1 MTELPDVNSDWLS
14 KRKRVRHSRGRV
26 RTASIRPNRAIDLAS
41 NDYLG
46 LAQDP
51 RLLQAAHQAL
61 DNCGCGAT
69 ASRVVTGTTWPH
81 VELETALAD
90 FTGFQSCLVFSSG
103 YLANLA
109 ALTALSGPDCAIYL
123 DAHAHASLQDGSRL
137 ARGERHTFAHN
148 NIEDL
153 DRLLATRNKPRALV
167 VVESIYSVLGD
178 LAPLTDLYELCT
190 RYDAWLIVD
199 EAHGLGV
206 RGNGA
211 GLCTEMNLAG
221 RSRILA
227 TATLSKALGSQG
239 GAILAGRDVTSH
251 LVNEGRSFIFDT
263 GLAPAA
269 AASAREA
276 LQVIQ
281 ATPELVSDVHA
292 TASQI
297 ATALNISPTPGAVQS
312 LPMPSADIAF
322 QVAQECRQQGVLV
335 GCFRPPAVPDG
346 VSRLRFTARAAQPRH
361 ELTQGLSIVQKFLH
375 KYGVDS
381 A

>member
-1 MTELPDVNSDWLS
+1 MTEIPDVNGEWLA

-26 RTASIRPNRAIDLAS
+26 RTALARPTTAIDLAS

-46 LAQDP
+46 LTNDQ
-51 RLLQAAHQAL
+51 RLLEAAHQAL
-61 DNCGCGAT
+61 DTCGCGAT

-90 FTGFQSCLVFSSG
+90 FTGFSGCLVFSSG

-109 ALTALSGPDCAIYL
+109 ALTALSGPDCGIYL

-137 ARGERHTFAHN
+137 ARGERHVFAHN
-148 NIEDL
+148 DIEEL
-153 DRLLATRNKPRALV
+153 EQLLAKRGKPRALV

-178 LAPLTDLYELCT
+178 RAPLAELYELCT

-199 EAHGLGV
+199 EAHGIGV

-211 GLCTEMNLAG
+211 GLCAELNLAG
-221 RSRILA
+221 RPRILV

-239 GAILAGRDVTSH
+239 GAILASRDVASH

-263 GLAPAA
+263 GLAPSA
-269 AASAREA
+269 AASARAA
-276 LQVIQ
+276 LHVIQ
-281 ATPELVSDVHA
+281 STPELVAQVHS
-292 TASQI
+292 TAHHI
-297 ATALNISPTPGAVQS
+297 ATTLALTPTPGAVQS
-312 LPMPSADIAF
+312 LPMPSADVAA
-322 QVAQECRQQGVLV
+322 QVAQECRQRGVLV

-346 VSRLRFTARAAQPRH
+346 VSRLRFTARAGQSRH
-361 ELTQGLSIVQKFLH
+361 DLEQGLSIVQECLRTH
-375 KYGVDS
+375 GVGDT
-381 A
+381 